1 MCRLFDKHKQFEQSQ
16 QDVARLQEHIDHL
29 NRTLDDLQ
37 QVIKDKDAEISTSVL
52 LLLLLPLFLFRLLLL
67 GVITVTILIL
77 LHAVCVFPKPPA
89 VRPSLR

>member
-37 QVIKDKDAEISTSVL
+37 QVIKDKDAEIITSVL
-52 LLLLLPLFLFRLLLL
+52 LLLLHLFHLLLL
-67 GVITVTILIL
+67 GVVTITILIL

>member
-37 QVIKDKDAEISTSVL
+37 QVIKDKDAEIITSVL
-52 LLLLLPLFLFRLLLL
+52 LLLLIHLFHLLLL
-67 GVITVTILIL
+67 GVVTITILIL